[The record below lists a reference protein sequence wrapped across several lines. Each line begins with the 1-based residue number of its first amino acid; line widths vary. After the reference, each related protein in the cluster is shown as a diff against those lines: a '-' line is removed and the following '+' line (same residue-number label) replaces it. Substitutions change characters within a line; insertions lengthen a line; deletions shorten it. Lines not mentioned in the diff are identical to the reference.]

1 MLVGILPVYTCITTE
16 ENMHD
21 QEEALRLQHEIERAY
36 PQLRCELR
44 KYGALWSVEVTN
56 PRTQEQINVVD
67 PATWQARLQTM
78 TGAL

>member
-1 MLVGILPVYTCITTE
+1 MCKKKHCVSSTRSNGCI
-16 ENMHD
+16 
-21 QEEALRLQHEIERAY
+21 RSSGS
-36 PQLRCELR
+36 ELR
-44 KYGALWSVEVTN
+44 KYEELWSLEVTN